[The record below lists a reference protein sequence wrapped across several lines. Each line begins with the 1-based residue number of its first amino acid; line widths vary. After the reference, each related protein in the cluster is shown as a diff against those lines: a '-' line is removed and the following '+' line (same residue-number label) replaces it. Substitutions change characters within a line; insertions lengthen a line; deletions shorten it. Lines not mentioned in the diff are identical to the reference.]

1 MPWACAGTAYDGAS
15 RRHSTPILIS
25 RPRLALFCGRFHVGG
40 RHGRPWPSRSATS
53 IQLKRLPRLPSL
65 SDSRALTSLVRE
77 NVSRFFVHNGL
88 PLMTSALRVDA
99 PGDAWGAAV
108 ERPLLDA
115 VARACAIAKMRV
127 TRIVPAATVL
137 GYALAQPAV
146 QQKDPRS
153 TDPGMQPPTR
163 APAPDPPWPPRTT
176 MVAAVEWVD
185 GPATYLFQYD
195 TGRLVRAAVR
205 RDATVARLMST
216 LRQI

>member
-1 MPWACAGTAYDGAS
+1 
-15 RRHSTPILIS
+15 
-25 RPRLALFCGRFHVGG
+25 
-40 RHGRPWPSRSATS
+40 
-53 IQLKRLPRLPSL
+53 
-65 SDSRALTSLVRE
+65 
-77 NVSRFFVHNGL
+77 
-88 PLMTSALRVDA
+88 
-99 PGDAWGAAV
+99 
-108 ERPLLDA
+108 
-115 VARACAIAKMRV
+115 MRV

-195 TGRLVRAAVR
+195 TGRLVKSRRAER
-205 RDATVARLMST
+205 RDGSSTHVHTPADLIAALGPNGWPFAAAYTEQLLDGENRSAGVAPRPHKRPRS
-216 LRQI
+216 RGRVSGP